1 MSVGPS
7 ALSSVLVQRLDAVL
21 GTQLAQQGVAGSPVR
36 ADAVQPTGAPAGVG
50 DDRGSGVQQGA
61 ARPGDRAAIREAAER
76 AEAATAARARFVS
89 TDTTRSAPT
98 SLGQT
103 ARTILT
109 LLAQYP
115 ETAPAVAGRTPLWLP
130 EGGDAS
136 RPGTAPAHP
145 RPSGDPQRAVNAVGQ
160 RGDEASDAATRQ
172 GAAGRVVSA
181 ATAATAAT
189 AAAGAAAPQQAGAT
203 ASRAGMPAVGTAVPA
218 GAAPAAL
225 PPLAGAG
232 PQPAQLA
239 QALHHALQVSG
250 LFYESHLNALA
261 HGRRSRAQVA
271 REPQSALD
279 PQAAPRLNP
288 VGEQRSILAD
298 NVRYSLPTAAAPA
311 LPQADGLPASG
322 TAPTWSSA
330 QPAQQP
336 APPPGIHPEA
346 TLLVRQQL
354 EVLANQT
361 LAWQGTAWPDAPM
374 WWEIRRDDAHDPAA
388 AQQTDASSS
397 WSTRVVLS
405 LPRLGPVEARLS
417 LAGDQ
422 LVMHLVAPES
432 QAALAG
438 AGAALRARM
447 EAAGLTLSGLS
458 VTQYAPGLEE
468 LP

>member
-1 MSVGPS
+1 MSVGPT

-36 ADAVQPTGAPAGVG
+36 PDAVQPMGAPAGVG
-50 DDRGSGVQQGA
+50 DDRGSGLQQGA
-61 ARPGDRAAIREAAER
+61 GRAADRAALREAAER
-76 AEAATAARARFVS
+76 AEAAVAARARFVS

-130 EGGDAS
+130 QSGPAAQPGAAPGDPGQAS
-136 RPGTAPAHP
+136 EPARARNAAGQRADQAGAAQSNQTPAGRALSPAATATAPAM
-145 RPSGDPQRAVNAVGQ
+145 
-160 RGDEASDAATRQ
+160 
-172 GAAGRVVSA
+172 
-181 ATAATAAT
+181 
-189 AAAGAAAPQQAGAT
+189 AAAPPASALAGRPGMPGGTALTQAGMT
-203 ASRAGMPAVGTAVPA
+203 
-218 GAAPAAL
+218 APAL
-225 PPLAGAG
+225 PALAGAG

-239 QALHHALQVSG
+239 QALQHALQVSG
-250 LFYESHLNALA
+250 LFYESHLHALA
-261 HGRRSRAQVA
+261 HGRRNRAQVSL
-271 REPQSALD
+271 EPQSALD
-279 PQAAPRLNP
+279 PEAAPRLNP
-288 VGEQRSILAD
+288 AGEQRSILAD

-361 LAWQGTAWPDAPM
+361 LAWQGNAWPDAPM
-374 WWEIRRDDAHDPAA
+374 WWEIRRDDAQDTAG
-388 AQQTDASSS
+388 AQLTDASSS

-438 AGAALRARM
+438 ASAALRSRM
-447 EAAGLTLSGLS
+447 EAAGLTLSDLS
-458 VTQYAPGLEE
+458 VSQYAPGLEE